1 MLGRSQNCPIHNSED
16 KIECLY
22 RELIRL
28 NCEHPAVD
36 HGATA
41 YLCFSAQEDVSVIMQ
56 Q

>member
-1 MLGRSQNCPIHNSED
+1 MQARSQNCPIHNSED

-28 NCEHPAVD
+28 NCEQVAVAAE
-36 HGATA
+36 ATA
-41 YLCFSAQEDVSVIMQ
+41 YLCFSSYVDVSVVMQ